1 MSTADWSG
9 VSRRIRARRTELGIS
24 QQEAASRA
32 GISVRVAAKYETEIP
47 PSGPDLATLEKLARA
62 LDVSPAWLL
71 YGVGEHSAEIGEA
84 MLAQLRGL
92 GVMPTESE
100 VAWVTSAP
108 NFLHMDALGVAQAE
122 VAHRERARV
131 TSRPVVEPALR
142 RGLSSHLLGLVL
154 AHTDRTRSVAAY

>member
-24 QQEAASRA
+24 QQEAASRD

-108 NFLHMDALGVAQAE
+108 NFLHMDAAG
-122 VAHRERARV
+122 RRAR
-131 TSRPVVEPALR
+131 SPPWPVEPPPRPRPRSHGSDALR
-142 RGLSSHLLGLVL
+142 RRVL
-154 AHTDRTRSVAAY
+154 TAVAEHVSIRTTVSCLP

>member
-9 VSRRIRARRTELGIS
+9 VSRRIRARRTELGLS

-47 PSGPDLATLEKLARA
+47 PSGPELATLEKLARA

-71 YGVGEHSAEIGEA
+71 YGVGEHVAEIGEA
-84 MLAQLRGL
+84 MLTQLRGL
-92 GVMPTESE
+92 GVLPTEDE

-108 NFLHMDALGVAQAE
+108 NFLHMDALGVAQAI
-122 VAHRERARV
+122 
-131 TSRPVVEPALR
+131 LGQR
-142 RGLSSHLLGLVL
+142 RGIAPETAAIIEAETKRH
-154 AHTDRTRSVAAY
+154 DDPSVPRRKR